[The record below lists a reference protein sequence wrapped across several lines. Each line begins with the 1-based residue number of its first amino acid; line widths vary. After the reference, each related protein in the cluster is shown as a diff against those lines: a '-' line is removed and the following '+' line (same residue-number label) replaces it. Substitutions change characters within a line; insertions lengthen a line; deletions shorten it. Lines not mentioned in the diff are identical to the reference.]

1 MIPSFEVKVDGV
13 LIPYRLIQFSGGE
26 LHVQLDF
33 SNLVNG
39 EDLEISVISI
49 DAVRYS
55 MCFITELSLIK
66 NALHEEFLLN
76 ETVMLLGLTYV
87 PYGRQ
92 DRVCAK
98 GDAFSL
104 KVFAELLNSLNFT
117 QVFITDPHSDVTPAL
132 INNCNITTQ
141 LDIMI
146 LNSRFLDNYSH
157 VVSPDAGAYKKVQGI
172 AGYFNK
178 EVIPCLKTRDT
189 STGRL
194 SNTVVITQEVKEEV
208 TSILVLDDICDK
220 GGTFIPLAQKLREA
234 YPNAR
239 LDLFVTHGIF
249 AAGTHNLKEH
259 YDNLYCHNLFNKG
272 LEVEVIQ

>member
-26 LHVQLDF
+26 LHVQLDT
-33 SNLVNG
+33 SNYI
-39 EDLEISVISI
+39 EDTDEAFELNIETLQ
-49 DAVRYS
+49 YP
-55 MCFITELSLIK
+55 MTLMTELSLLR
-66 NALHEEFLLN
+66 NALQKVFPI
-76 ETVMLLGLTYV
+76 TMDYLTLPYV

-92 DRVCAK
+92 DRVCSE

-104 KVFAELLNSLNFT
+104 EVFAKQLNALEFDK
-117 QVFITDPHSDVTPAL
+117 VFITDPHSDVTPAL

-172 AGYFNK
+172 AGYFDK

-189 STGRL
+189 GTGRL

-208 TSILVLDDICDK
+208 TSIVVLDDICDK